1 MIPLQNTPCSGRCQ
15 RGIAAVELA
24 LILPVFLILLTF
36 PLFFGRLF
44 WHYSVMERAANNA
57 ARYLS
62 AVALSEIKNSTRAPT
77 VVAVANAM
85 VQAEIAELAPGP
97 IPISITVL
105 CDVIGQCVG
114 QSTPA
119 TVTVTIQVEVSDI
132 FFSDLTGL
140 DVPLTASVT
149 YPYLGR

>member
-1 MIPLQNTPCSGRCQ
+1 MTPRQNTPFSCDSQ

-36 PLFFGRLF
+36 PLFIGRVF

-62 AVALSEIKNSTRAPT
+62 AVALSEIQNSSRAPT
-77 VVAVANAM
+77 VIAVANAM
-85 VQAEIAELAPGP
+85 AQAEIAELAPGP
-97 IPISITVL
+97 GPIGITIL
-105 CDVIGQCVG
+105 CDSNGQCLG
-114 QSTPA
+114 QSIPA
-119 TVTVTIQVEVSDI
+119 AVTVTIQMEVSDI
-132 FFSDLTGL
+132 FFSNLTGL
-140 DVPLTASVT
+140 DVPLKASVT